1 MSGATSDLL
10 QSFAYTKTVSKPVNR
25 KTHQTQFPETP
36 FVLTI
41 SVTKFG
47 VSVEKVVATIDKPN
61 SHQGSVLPERKY
73 SDVFLD
79 DLLETANPI
88 VRTST
93 KKNTIIILSITLNSI
108 TNLNLKLFF
117 F

>member
-1 MSGATSDLL
+1 MKMKQYPPIIII
-10 QSFAYTKTVSKPVNR
+10 QS
-25 KTHQTQFPETP
+25 
-36 FVLTI
+36 
-41 SVTKFG
+41 
-47 VSVEKVVATIDKPN
+47 
-61 SHQGSVLPERKY
+61 
-73 SDVFLD
+73 LD